1 MQVAKSDSLPELG
14 EKSSEGGG
22 MSAVQRAQ
30 YKAYKELKQRIER
43 ERQLAV
49 VQVQLRSEYWTVVY
63 FDQQTHACACIR
75 WSKYTTLDALIT
87 EAFDTEQFNVQL
99 SDFFCQFRP
108 CQFRHMTNLTKH
120 SPTGNTFT
128 I

>member
-63 FDQQTHACACIR
+63 FDQR
-75 WSKYTTLDALIT
+75 TLDALIR
-87 EAFDTEQFNVQL
+87 EAFDTGQFNV
-99 SDFFCQFRP
+99 
-108 CQFRHMTNLTKH
+108 
-120 SPTGNTFT
+120 
-128 I
+128 

>member
-1 MQVAKSDSLPELG
+1 MQVAKSDSLSEIG

-63 FDQQTHACACIR
+63 FDQR
-75 WSKYTTLDALIT
+75 TLDALIR
-87 EAFDTEQFNVQL
+87 EAFDTGQFNVQL
-99 SDFFCQFRP
+99 SDFF